1 MFFSERIKEL
11 RKEKGIT
18 QVELAEAIGL
28 SKGTIAMWEVGKREA
43 NFDTLDKLSDY
54 FKVSV
59 DYLLG
64 RSNDRSQK
72 AYEDALV
79 ERLLGPDPSEMKQC
93 AEDFFK
99 LDEFGMRA
107 VIDLIKNE
115 YKRCVE
121 QNSLQDAYS
130 HYKIIDKE

>member
-1 MFFSERIKEL
+1 MSFSERIKEL

-18 QVELAEAIGL
+18 QIELADAMGL
-28 SKGTIAMWEVGKREA
+28 SKGTVAMWEVGKREA
-43 NFDTLDKLSDY
+43 NFDTLDKLSVY
-54 FKVSV
+54 FQVSV

-72 AYEDALV
+72 AYEDDLV
-79 ERLLGPDPSEMKQC
+79 ERMLGPDPKEMKKC

-107 VIDLIKNE
+107 VMDLIKNE

-121 QNSLQDAYS
+121 QDSLQDTYS
-130 HYKIIDKE
+130 HYKLIDE